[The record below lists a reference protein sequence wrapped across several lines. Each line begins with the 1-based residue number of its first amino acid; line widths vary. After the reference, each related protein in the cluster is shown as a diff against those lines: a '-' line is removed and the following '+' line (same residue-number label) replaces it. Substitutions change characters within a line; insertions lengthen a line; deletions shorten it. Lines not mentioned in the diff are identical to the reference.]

1 MKTLFGNN
9 EDTNE
14 EEEILRKSTKQ
25 KRKSNYLKHAIKQV
39 FLFTHS
45 EVYTADVM
53 QTIYLAGGCFW
64 CTEAVFKS
72 LKGVS
77 EATPGY
83 IGGMTANPTYE
94 QICTGETGHSEAVK
108 VVYDENLLKLSDLLE
123 IFFATHVPTTLNRQG
138 NDVGTQYRSA
148 IFFTKKEQE
157 EVVLESIKEAQKNFS
172 DKIITEIVSATEFYP
187 AEEYHRDYY
196 FAHSNQA
203 YCMLVISPKLEKLQK
218 EFGDKLK

>member
-1 MKTLFGNN
+1 M
-9 EDTNE
+9 
-14 EEEILRKSTKQ
+14 
-25 KRKSNYLKHAIKQV
+25 
-39 FLFTHS
+39 
-45 EVYTADVM
+45 YTADVM

-123 IFFATHVPTTLNRQG
+123 IFFATHVPTTLNRQ
-138 NDVGTQYRSA
+138 
-148 IFFTKKEQE
+148 
-157 EVVLESIKEAQKNFS
+157 
-172 DKIITEIVSATEFYP
+172 
-187 AEEYHRDYY
+187 
-196 FAHSNQA
+196 
-203 YCMLVISPKLEKLQK
+203 
-218 EFGDKLK
+218 